1 MCHNFLLPRPCGTR
15 LTTLAKSTTKNSNDL
30 ARAYADRLVL
40 TGITRV
46 ESTLRLGELAA
57 QIASHGISLGGL
69 RSLLATNADRF
80 TYSDRRWMPT
90 ARVAAGAGPVNE
102 FIRQTLENFGA
113 PMPIADLVAE
123 LMQARKLHGDDLAGR
138 LPQML
143 EADPALFVIPSGLAG
158 LMRWI
163 FTYEGGAELGAL
175 VVNRITQA
183 EVDAAKGLAKLDYK
197 NPEKAAKAALNNA
210 PVSLLAFGYY
220 AWKALDS
227 GDDYARSKY
236 NAPIIADALL
246 SQKGFVYGADGK
258 MYPEVEA
265 PKWLK
270 AALKEADKA
279 QPSVEIEEA
288 APLDFG
294 PAEIEVLLKRISKSN
309 DSLSVAKYL
318 EEKYEL
324 TSADR
329 TYPEDL
335 ANAIAALDATG
346 SAWYVG
352 GDRFRAPDSA
362 PDFIYTVPEFF
373 SYNEY
378 NFEDADGQPI
388 DLELSDD
395 GFSSALRKEMALP
408 LAQDVL
414 DEDVQPK
421 TKKQPES
428 VRLVLKSLH
437 REIGTF
443 PLIQFPLGWFDPTP
457 EVQEIVLRDPKGRE
471 LAVWLNHETRLMY
484 NLLDWWFEQPIES
497 GAVFTVTKT
506 NEPNVYDFAWKEEAD
521 PLLFIE
527 TDRMEELRN
536 LATTADDLSTYEI
549 IIEVLTR
556 HNKGAD
562 YLTILAET
570 NVVRRVTRRLVAS
583 ILTGYHAF
591 HQRQG
596 SPVWHFDPKKVEQG
610 FDKAKRKFVRA

>member
-1 MCHNFLLPRPCGTR
+1 
-15 LTTLAKSTTKNSNDL
+15 LAKSTTKNSNDL
-30 ARAYADRLVL
+30 ARGYADRLVL
-40 TGITRV
+40 SGITRV
-46 ESTLRLGELAA
+46 ESTLRLGDLAA

-69 RSLLATNADRF
+69 RSLLATNAERF
-80 TYSDRRWMPT
+80 TYSDRRWMPA
-90 ARVAAGAGPVNE
+90 ARVVAGTGPVNE
-102 FIRQTLENFGA
+102 FIRQTLENYGA
-113 PMPIADLVAE
+113 PMPTSDLISE
-123 LMQARKLHGDDLAGR
+123 LVLARGLDADDLEAR

-143 EADPALFVIPSGLAG
+143 HADPALFVTPSGLAG
-158 LMRWI
+158 LTRWI
-163 FTYEGGAELGAL
+163 FTYEGGNELGAL
-175 VVNRITQA
+175 VVNRLTQA

-197 NPEKAAKAALNNA
+197 NPDKAAKAALNNA

-227 GDDYARSKY
+227 GDDYARSQY
-236 NAPIIADALL
+236 DAPVIADALL
-246 SQKGFVYGADGK
+246 SQKGFIYGADGM
-258 MYPEVEA
+258 MYQDVEA

-270 AALKEADKA
+270 AALKDADKA
-279 QPSVEIEEA
+279 QPSVEIEES

-294 PAEIEVLLKRISKSN
+294 PAEMEALLKKISKSKE
-309 DSLSVAKYL
+309 SLSVAKYL
-318 EEKYEL
+318 EDKYEL

-346 SAWYVG
+346 EAWYVG
-352 GDRFRAPDSA
+352 GDRFRSPDSA
-362 PDFIYTVPEFF
+362 PEFIYTVPEFF
-373 SYNEY
+373 QYNEY

-395 GFSSALRKEMALP
+395 GFSSALRKEMASS

-414 DEDVQPK
+414 DEDPQPK
-421 TKKQPES
+421 SKKQPES

-443 PLIQFPLGWFDPTP
+443 PLIQFPLGWFDATP
-457 EVQEIVLRDPKGRE
+457 DVQEIVLRDPNGRE

-497 GAVFTVTKT
+497 GAAFTLTRT
-506 NEPNVYDFAWKEEAD
+506 NEPNVYDFAWEEEAD

-527 TDRMEELRN
+527 TERMEELRN
-536 LATTADDLSTYEI
+536 LAANSEDLSTYEI
-549 IIEVLTR
+549 IIEVLTK